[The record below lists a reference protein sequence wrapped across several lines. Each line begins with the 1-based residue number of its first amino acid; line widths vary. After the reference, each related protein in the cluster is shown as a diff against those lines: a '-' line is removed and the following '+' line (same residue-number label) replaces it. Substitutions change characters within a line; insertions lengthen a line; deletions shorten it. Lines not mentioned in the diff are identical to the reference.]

1 MFFHVKDSR
10 SVLTRIIVL
19 LWNCL
24 LLPWKNTDNM
34 SFSMLLLLAGLA
46 LLYMNWFQTRLP
58 RHLTRAYTVRACI
71 FSLRCHQGNLVFDCR
86 SKCLDHERRLC
97 DKLSLGHIWCKFV
110 YIDMFCIWTLRFYLV
125 QSQWTNMYLN
135 TEPTRLGLR
144 PGQLFRGW
152 TRILVIFKK
161 IFQFFIDFWL

>member
-1 MFFHVKDSR
+1 MLRTAGVS
-10 SVLTRIIVL
+10 SLVL
-19 LWNCL
+19 LCYYGIVYCFL
-24 LLPWKNTDNM
+24 EKILTICP
-34 SFSMLLLLAGLA
+34 SRCCYFLAGLV